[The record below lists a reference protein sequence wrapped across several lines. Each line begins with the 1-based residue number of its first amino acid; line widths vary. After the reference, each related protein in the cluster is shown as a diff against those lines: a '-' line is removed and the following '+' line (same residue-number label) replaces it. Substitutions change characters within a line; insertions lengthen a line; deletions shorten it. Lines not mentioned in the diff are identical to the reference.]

1 MTKKKSIWAIML
13 AFMLALPT
21 MFMLTACGH
30 SHDYGV
36 TGTCSCGESVATTI
50 TSENVVGDITFKN
63 IVGDKIYF
71 NFTSCGV
78 SNIYV
83 DTETQQ
89 GVIAD
94 NTAPQLIKSVDVY
107 KAGEKVCTLTP
118 YFFKDNDTSDGDGSC
133 WCWDSEKSWDNDRS
147 KMVRLE
153 NPFVTEDNTQYNVVV
168 TLDKHYD
175 EFTMWVNV
183 SVHTYEDGSLI
194 CNGCDV
200 LNINSEEVKNATEM
214 TYDEAT
220 QKFTYT
226 GDFEANKNYVFKL
239 TNTSDLVLNNFV
251 KNASEY
257 GVYYTNGELCET
269 GIQPGETVYVLVYY
283 TTAQNDTITYNHAE

>member
-50 TSENVVGDITFKN
+50 TSENVGGDITFKN
-63 IVGDKIYF
+63 IANDKIYF

-118 YFFKDNDTSDGDGSC
+118 YFYKDNDTSDGDGSC
-133 WCWDSEKSWDNDRS
+133 WCWDSENSYDNDS
-147 KMVRLE
+147 SEWVTLE
-153 NPFVTEDNTQYNVVV
+153 NPFVTEGNTQYNVVV

-175 EFTMWVNV
+175 EFTMYVYT
-183 SVHTYEDGSLI
+183 SVHTYKDGALF
-194 CNGCDV
+194 C
-200 LNINSEEVKNATEM
+200 
-214 TYDEAT
+214 
-220 QKFTYT
+220 
-226 GDFEANKNYVFKL
+226 
-239 TNTSDLVLNNFV
+239 
-251 KNASEY
+251 
-257 GVYYTNGELCET
+257 
-269 GIQPGETVYVLVYY
+269 
-283 TTAQNDTITYNHAE
+283 

>member
-1 MTKKKSIWAIML
+1 
-13 AFMLALPT
+13 LALPT

-50 TSENVVGDITFKN
+50 TSENVDGDITFKN
-63 IVGDKIYF
+63 IVDDKIYF

-78 SNIYV
+78 GNICV
-83 DTETQQ
+83 ETSTQQ

-118 YFFKDNDTSDGDGSC
+118 YFYKDKDTSDGDDSS
-133 WCWDSEKSWDNDRS
+133 WYWDSVKSWDNDRS
-147 KMVRLE
+147 KLVRLE
-153 NPFVTEDNTQYNVVV
+153 NPFYTEQNTQYNVVV

-175 EFTMWVNV
+175 EFTMRVGV
-183 SVHTYEDGSLI
+183 TVHTYADGSLF
-194 CNGCDV
+194 CSSCDV

-214 TYDEAT
+214 IYDETT

-226 GDFEANKNYVFKL
+226 GDFEANKEYVLKL
-239 TNTSDLVLNNFV
+239 TNTSDSVLNNFV
-251 KNASEY
+251 KNANEY
-257 GVYYTNGELCET
+257 GVYYANGELCET
-269 GIQPGETVYVLVYY
+269 DIQPGETVYVFVQY